1 MKYNSQAF
9 FSFLNFSLLSLA
21 DEQSLKNLLKEGEKI
36 HLLDTNKSIT
46 NVKETWHC
54 AENDES
60 IDKSDVKSD
69 NLESDTTDTKK
80 KDGDSEESKASP
92 NDQEKAEDEV
102 SNETSEG

>member
-1 MKYNSQAF
+1 MKS
-9 FSFLNFSLLSLA
+9 
-21 DEQSLKNLLKEGEKI
+21 LLKEGEKI
-36 HLLDTNKSIT
+36 HLLDSNKSIS

-80 KDGDSEESKASP
+80 NDGDSEESKASP
-92 NDQEKAEDEV
+92 NVQEKAEDEV
-102 SNETSEG
+102 SNKSSEG

>member
-1 MKYNSQAF
+1 M
-9 FSFLNFSLLSLA
+9 
-21 DEQSLKNLLKEGEKI
+21 KNLLKEGEII

-54 AENDES
+54 AENDEN
-60 IDKSDVKSD
+60 IDKSDVKRD

-80 KDGDSEESKASP
+80 SDGDSEESKASP
-92 NDQEKAEDEV
+92 NVQEKAEEEV

>member
-1 MKYNSQAF
+1 M
-9 FSFLNFSLLSLA
+9 
-21 DEQSLKNLLKEGEKI
+21 KNLLKEGEKI
-36 HLLDTNKSIT
+36 HLLDNNKSIS

-80 KDGDSEESKASP
+80 NDGESDSKDLPKV
-92 NDQEKAEDEV
+92 QEKPSGDQV

>member
-1 MKYNSQAF
+1 MESWI
-9 FSFLNFSLLSLA
+9 LLSLA

-60 IDKSDVKSD
+60 IDKSDVKIDVKSDAKSD

-80 KDGDSEESKASP
+80 NDGDSEESKDSP

>member
-1 MKYNSQAF
+1 M
-9 FSFLNFSLLSLA
+9 
-21 DEQSLKNLLKEGEKI
+21 KNLLKEGEKI

-60 IDKSDVKSD
+60 IDKSDVKIDVKSD

-80 KDGDSEESKASP
+80 NDGDYEESKDSP
-92 NDQEKAEDEV
+92 NVQEKAEEEV

>member
-1 MKYNSQAF
+1 M
-9 FSFLNFSLLSLA
+9 
-21 DEQSLKNLLKEGEKI
+21 KNLLKEGEKI

-80 KDGDSEESKASP
+80 NDGDSESKESP
-92 NDQEKAEDEV
+92 NVQETAEDEV
-102 SNETSEG
+102 PNEKSEG

>member
-1 MKYNSQAF
+1 MESWI
-9 FSFLNFSLLSLA
+9 LLSLA

-80 KDGDSEESKASP
+80 NDGDSEYKESP
-92 NDQEKAEDEV
+92 NVQETAEDEV
-102 SNETSEG
+102 PNGTSEG

>member
-1 MKYNSQAF
+1 M
-9 FSFLNFSLLSLA
+9 
-21 DEQSLKNLLKEGEKI
+21 KNLLKEGEKI

-54 AENDES
+54 AETDES

-80 KDGDSEESKASP
+80 NDGDSESKESP
-92 NDQEKAEDEV
+92 NVQETAEDEV
-102 SNETSEG
+102 PNEKSEG

>member
-1 MKYNSQAF
+1 M
-9 FSFLNFSLLSLA
+9 
-21 DEQSLKNLLKEGEKI
+21 KNLLKEGEKI

-60 IDKSDVKSD
+60 IDKSDLKSD

-80 KDGDSEESKASP
+80 NDGDSESKELP
-92 NDQEKAEDEV
+92 NVQETAEDEV

>member
-1 MKYNSQAF
+1 MESWI
-9 FSFLNFSLLSLA
+9 LLSLA

-80 KDGDSEESKASP
+80 NDGDSEESKDSP

-102 SNETSEG
+102 SYEASEG

>member
-1 MKYNSQAF
+1 M
-9 FSFLNFSLLSLA
+9 
-21 DEQSLKNLLKEGEKI
+21 KNLLKEGEKI

-46 NVKETWHC
+46 NVKETWHY
-54 AENDES
+54 AENEES
-60 IDKSDVKSD
+60 IDKSD

-80 KDGDSEESKASP
+80 NDGDSEESKASP